1 MEDVSCKRFR
11 TSETE
16 PFSTQSV
23 TLNLFQGPCRDTLPA
38 MPIEREPC
46 VYILAS
52 QPRGTLYIGVT
63 SNLIQRLYQHRQDI
77 TVGFTSRYGVHRLV
91 RLEMFGDMEA
101 AILREKQL
109 KRWRRQWKINLVER
123 DNPHWVDFAI
133 DLGFDPLASRRAKDG
148 SRNEFRM
155 TKA

>member
-16 PFSTQSV
+16 PFSTQYV

-109 KRWRRQWKINLVER
+109 KRWLRQWTINLVER

-133 DLGFDPLASRRAKDG
+133 DLGFDPLASSRAKDG

-155 TKA
+155 TGA